1 MKMRGRISR
10 VETEKVM
17 HQDKKRRKRDREK
30 ERKRE
35 RERKRYS
42 RPVVY
47 LVGPSQSQC
56 VD

>member
-17 HQDKKRRKRDREK
+17 HQDKKRRMRDREK

-35 RERKRYS
+35 EEIQQTS
-42 RPVVY
+42 GVSGGTITEPV
-47 LVGPSQSQC
+47 C
-56 VD
+56 